1 MTFWEIIYSLQIFL
15 KAAEIHMKY
24 IDLTHAISH
33 GMHVFPGETQPSIIR
48 DALPEDCGYVTHR
61 LESNMHTGTHM
72 DAPFH
77 AKSDTITINAYPV
90 GNFAGTAAVID
101 VRGLAFIPMQPEW
114 IPLFRKHEIVLF
126 CTGYSAWWFKDTYYY
141 DYPEF
146 DSAIASALVE
156 NGVRIAGFDSPSPDK
171 SPFEF
176 HSIYL
181 KDNRF
186 LVENLTNL
194 EELLEVENVTFMAF
208 PLKIEA
214 EASLIRAV
222 AAIG

>member
-1 MTFWEIIYSLQIFL
+1 
-15 KAAEIHMKY
+15 MKF
-24 IDLTHAISH
+24 IDLTHTISH
-33 GMHVFPGETQPSIIR
+33 GMHVFPGETKPSLTR
-48 DALPEDCGYVTHR
+48 DILPEEAGYVTHR

-77 AKSDTITINAYPV
+77 AKSDSITIDNYPV
-90 GNFAGTAAVID
+90 GTFAGSAAVID
-101 VRGLAFIPMQPEW
+101 VRGLAFIAMQTEW
-114 IPLFRKHEIVLF
+114 IPLFGKHEIVLF
-126 CTGYSAWWFKDTYYY
+126 CTGYSASWKKDTYYT

-146 DSAIASALVE
+146 DSAIASAFVE

-181 KDNRF
+181 KNNRF

-194 EELLEVENVTFMAF
+194 EELIGLENVTFMAF

-222 AAIG
+222 AMIG

>member
-1 MTFWEIIYSLQIFL
+1 
-15 KAAEIHMKY
+15 
-24 IDLTHAISH
+24 
-33 GMHVFPGETQPSIIR
+33 
-48 DALPEDCGYVTHR
+48 
-61 LESNMHTGTHM
+61 
-72 DAPFH
+72 
-77 AKSDTITINAYPV
+77 
-90 GNFAGTAAVID
+90 
-101 VRGLAFIPMQPEW
+101 MQPEW
-114 IPLFRKHEIVLF
+114 ISIFRKFEIVLF
-126 CTGYSAWWFKDTYYY
+126 CTGYSESWSKDAYYY

-176 HSIYL
+176 HSIFL
-181 KDNRF
+181 SDKRF

-194 EELLEVENVTFMAF
+194 EELIGIEYITFMAF

-222 AAIG
+222 AMVGE